1 MATRKQNEKQF
12 DSWTEL
18 NNGGRLYK
26 KVVSGKHGLIMNGF
40 EANAAES
47 ELIHRL
53 GVADAENF
61 DLSWEELSQM
71 LKQLGYKVHLEL
83 QVA

>member
-1 MATRKQNEKQF
+1 MKTQLVVKLTAYLEGQLSLKDIVHWAE
-12 DSWTEL
+12 EL
-18 NNGGRLYK
+18 I
-26 KVVSGKHGLIMNGF
+26 VNGF
-40 EANAAES
+40 EASAAES
-47 ELIHRL
+47 ELIYRL